1 MSWELFLAG
10 NILTFS
16 ITTLLQ
22 KVLLSG
28 KNSKPIAYTLFFQL
42 FTGIFVVIIGFLL
55 HAFSFPHITPFLLFF
70 LIMGI
75 FLYAFGNLYIFKA
88 LKETEASKFTVI
100 YSTRVLFTI
109 LVAVIFL
116 SESFVIKQMI
126 GTILIFSGI
135 VIVSLKSNK
144 LHLQKGDLY
153 ALIAAVFFGLAN
165 ANAKFLLHSF
175 AVYPYMAYV
184 FFAPPILLG
193 VIYPKEL
200 QYISHFFEKKNFIK
214 MFWVSL
220 FWALANISFF
230 EAIKRTPSI
239 SILSSMQLTS
249 VIVTVILSIV
259 FLKERKNIGKKLVGT
274 VISFI
279 GLILLTI

>member
-1 MSWELFLAG
+1 MSWEFFLAG

-22 KVLLSG
+22 KVLLNG

-42 FTGIFVVIIGFLL
+42 FTGIFVVIIGILL
-55 HAFSFPHITPFLLFF
+55 HAFVFPQLTLNLLFF
-70 LIMGI
+70 LIIGI

-100 YSTRVLFTI
+100 YSTRVLFTV
-109 LVAVIFL
+109 LVAVLFL
-116 SESFVIKQMI
+116 SESFVLKEII
-126 GTILIFSGI
+126 GTIFIFSGI

-144 LHLQKGDLY
+144 IHLQKGDFY

-165 ANAKFLLHSF
+165 ANAKFLLHSL

-193 VIYPKEL
+193 IIYPKEL
-200 QYISHFFEKKNFIK
+200 QYISHFLEKKNFIK

-220 FWALANISFF
+220 FWALANICFF
-230 EAIKRTPSI
+230 EAVKRTPSI
-239 SILSSMQLTS
+239 SILSAIQLTS
-249 VIVTVILSIV
+249 VVVTVILSII
-259 FLKERKNIGKKLVGT
+259 FLKERKNIGKKLLGT

-279 GLILLTI
+279 GLLLLTI